1 MAVYVNSS
9 DSGARSEVTVRVG
22 VVEDGWY
29 NNSGVSE
36 FLFDRRHV
44 HLIGE
49 FGITRHCLRVLIFG
63 LVENNRSS
71 LGDLSFRDDLA
82 DVAGIVVG
90 CVKET
95 RIPRTRDTRRTS

>member
-9 DSGARSEVTVRVG
+9 YSSARSEVTVRVG

-44 HLIGE
+44 HLVGE
-49 FGITRHCLRVLIFG
+49 FGIARHCLRILVLG
-63 LVENNRSS
+63 LIENNWSS
-71 LGDLSFRDDLA
+71 LGDLGLSDDLA
-82 DVAGIVVG
+82 NAAGIVVG
-90 CVKET
+90 CIEET
-95 RIPRTRDTRRTS
+95 WISCARDTRISR